1 MLRRPPRS
9 TRTDTHFPY
18 TTLFRS
24 VLLKSIVHL
33 CREGENAEQER
44 RHEED
49 QEGAE
54 RPFEG
59 EPLMLAEFDADDADE
74 QIGRGNERAEQVN
87 LLADERRPP
96 APRWAHARGGAGI
109 GEDRQDDEVEDDVH
123 HEEGEGRAN
132 NA

>member
-59 EPLMLAEFDADDADE
+59 EPLMLAEFDADEADE
-74 QIGRGNERAEQVN
+74 QIGRGNERAEQEN
-87 LLADERRPP
+87 LLADGRTPPDPRRAP
-96 APRWAHARGGAGI
+96 AIGGAGF
-109 GEDRQDDEVEDDVH
+109 GRERQDAEREGVH
-123 HEEGEGRAN
+123 GIEQGEGGQA
-132 NA
+132 